1 MVGLGQEAKR
11 DVGGVTRGR
20 FNVERER
27 AEKELTA
34 RGRGLPFKPVEK
46 EVGRGGP
53 GGRVRV
59 EEGEGGS
66 GSTGSGRSRRLCL
79 RRQHARVSEAGRRTG
94 QGGGTRATRGDGAL
108 ATDAQARVREAV
120 ARNRGGW
127 CSMWTLTGGPWHQ
140 CPSFKPVETG

>member
-1 MVGLGQEAKR
+1 MV
-11 DVGGVTRGR
+11 
-20 FNVERER
+20 
-27 AEKELTA
+27 EKEHAT
-34 RGRGLPFKPVEK
+34 RRCGLPFKPVEK

-66 GSTGSGRSRRLCL
+66 GSTRSGRSRRLCL
-79 RRQHARVSEAGRRTG
+79 RRQQARASE
-94 QGGGTRATRGDGAL
+94 AL
-108 ATDAQARVREAV
+108 ATDTQARVREAV

-127 CSMWTLTGGPWHQ
+127 RSTWTLTGGPWHQ